1 MPPNGMISSARPP
14 IHRSTLL
21 RPPSDAAG
29 VGAGGVEEVDVRIG
43 RNRQDRRPTDAGD
56 EGQRG
61 VALAFDRRLAGD
73 QRMRAVGGDEVDDR
87 RFVLEMAGEIDPA
100 LIGLEQD
107 VLVGRLVE
115 RRAGRRSATA
125 RRCRGRAPG

>member
-1 MPPNGMISSARPP
+1 MTPVMMR
-14 IHRSTLL
+14 
-21 RPPSDAAG
+21 
-29 VGAGGVEEVDVRIG
+29 
-43 RNRQDRRPTDAGD
+43 
-56 EGQRG
+56 QRG

-115 RRAGRRSATA
+115 LARARRSATA